1 MVLNCMFYV
10 VSVEADLVECI
21 IKKKKKKKSVVSV
34 VGGGGK
40 AHMVV

>member
-21 IKKKKKKKSVVSV
+21 YQKENR
-34 VGGGGK
+34 GGGWGGEHTLLCK
-40 AHMVV
+40 QLWC